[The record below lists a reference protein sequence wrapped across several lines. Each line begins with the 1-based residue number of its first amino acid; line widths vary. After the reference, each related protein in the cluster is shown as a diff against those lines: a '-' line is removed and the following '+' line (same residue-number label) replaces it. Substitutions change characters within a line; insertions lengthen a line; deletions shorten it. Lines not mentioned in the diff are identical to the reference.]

1 MRDVGI
7 AIHVLSLY
15 LGALACSWLRVYH
28 HGRILRREDE
38 ERMMDLK
45 EGGGGGMPPT
55 PRCRLTISPG
65 PKHLLRSLEATR
77 LRPTRR
83 YLASL
88 LADEGLR

>member
-7 AIHVLSLY
+7 AIHVLSIY

-45 EGGGGGMPPT
+45 EGVGWRYASYSALAVDDLARTEAPPPIDGGDALATDAPVSRIPP
-55 PRCRLTISPG
+55 
-65 PKHLLRSLEATR
+65 
-77 LRPTRR
+77 RR
-83 YLASL
+83 
-88 LADEGLR
+88 